1 MDTYLLDVEYVE
13 EGEMFSTEPRR
24 TRVCVQASNNNDAE
38 LAALEMVAATGRKPI
53 RVAIDWDNF

>member
-1 MDTYLLDVEYVE
+1 MDTYLLDVEYVKA
-13 EGEMFSTEPRR
+13 GEMFSTEPRR
-24 TRVCVQASNNNDAE
+24 TRVCVQASSDHDAE